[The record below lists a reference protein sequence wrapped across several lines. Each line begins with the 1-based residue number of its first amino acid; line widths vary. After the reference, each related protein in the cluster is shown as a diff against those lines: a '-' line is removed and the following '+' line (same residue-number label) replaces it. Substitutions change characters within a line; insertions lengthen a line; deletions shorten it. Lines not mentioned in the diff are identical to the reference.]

1 MIICGT
7 TLTQVNYNK
16 HVISFVLASA
26 VPVLVSQTQIGTL
39 KLNTIEYDIFLTD
52 NSECPK
58 SFPVWSHLV

>member
-26 VPVLVSQTQIGTL
+26 VRVLVSQTQIGTL
-39 KLNTIEYDIFLTD
+39 KLNTIEYDVFLTD
-52 NSECPK
+52 NSEYQK
-58 SFPVWSHLV
+58 VFLFGHI